1 MGCNSGKLTFTL
13 DDKVKLEILKNRDDD
28 YSVQLGTL
36 LENRNKFN
44 KKDKKYITD
53 ETIKYLKKINN

>member
-1 MGCNSGKLTFTL
+1 MGCASGKLTFTL

-36 LENRNKFN
+36 LENRDKFT
-44 KKDKKYITD
+44 KKDRKYITD
-53 ETIKYLKKINN
+53 ETIKYLKNVK